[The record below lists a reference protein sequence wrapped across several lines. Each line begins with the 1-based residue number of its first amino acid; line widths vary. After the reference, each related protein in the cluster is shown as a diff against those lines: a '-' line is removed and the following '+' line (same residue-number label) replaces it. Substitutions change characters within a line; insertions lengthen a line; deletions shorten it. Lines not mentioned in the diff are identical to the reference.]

1 MEVMFHVSNHV
12 SYQENII
19 LPASTAQPPQGGA
32 RLCAHGDGPGG
43 GGPTAT
49 PRGQLQGRAGF
60 LKRWSDGDMSW
71 DMSYQHIPTDAF
83 RVCLKIWKIMEQFQ
97 HTNMDVMGLCQ
108 KHDRKGIPRSTDT
121 NQRPPK
127 SWSIT
132 ITHGIIYAK
141 PSPSPQKDII
151 CEPW

>member
-1 MEVMFHVSNHV
+1 MAIYFIGNIPNIFRQTHV
-12 SYQENII
+12 SYQKDII

-32 RLCAHGDGPGG
+32 RLAHGDGPGG

-83 RVCLKIWKIMEQFQ
+83 RVCLKMMEKKNINFQ

-108 KHDRKGIPRSTDT
+108 KH
-121 NQRPPK
+121 
-127 SWSIT
+127 
-132 ITHGIIYAK
+132 
-141 PSPSPQKDII
+141 
-151 CEPW
+151 EV